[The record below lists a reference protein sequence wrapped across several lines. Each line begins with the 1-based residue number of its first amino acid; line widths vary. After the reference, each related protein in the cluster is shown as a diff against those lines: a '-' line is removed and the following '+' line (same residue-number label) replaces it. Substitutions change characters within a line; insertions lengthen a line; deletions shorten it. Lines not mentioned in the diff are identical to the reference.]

1 MTSRRQADLEDLRV
15 DMHHRTES
23 SEPLL
28 YDSPSSPRTPWS
40 PAFSFPKPKP
50 LLANA
55 SLRRLLII
63 VASFS
68 IITIL
73 AFASISLLSAS
84 SLAIES
90 VTHADP
96 SPSQPEAPQS
106 DAVLYDNDT
115 TPYSPYVLGPP
126 TESFRDNLRDDVQY
140 ITSWISAGWTNDV
153 MTYMNLIYLGVIT
166 SRVPIVG
173 MFTASHV
180 VGGENVP
187 FGDVF
192 DVPRFI
198 NESGIDILEWREVKD
213 PESEVLDD
221 IGCWNVWEVT
231 NPSEPQPR
239 GSWVPFHL
247 RLDISYTRAPEWVK
261 LIPNYVHSRS
271 AAFWQLARL
280 AFREELERPENL
292 VSNLPSPEHQVQL
305 PPDEQVVCY
314 DYLYYV
320 VAQRDDEF
328 EHDFAPAWRFVGAYM
343 HWTPELQELA
353 YAYVRRAF
361 GLEDGAEVP
370 PYIAIHQRHGDF
382 KNWCTD
388 PDNTEDCFAPI
399 SVIQRRVREIQD
411 EIRLRKGIDIPDTHV
426 ILTSDEKDQAWWD
439 EVTAL
444 GWVKIDHDAWETE
457 QNYGKWYPVFLDAA
471 IQSSAMGFVGTDR
484 STYSTVSRRRVEDWQ
499 DGATRTIKW
508 GYKGA
513 DDH

>member
-1 MTSRRQADLEDLRV
+1 
-15 DMHHRTES
+15 MHNRSES

-28 YDSPSSPRTPWS
+28 YDSPSSPRTPRS
-40 PAFSFPKPKP
+40 PTFGLPTTKSF
-50 LLANA
+50 LANA
-55 SLRRLLII
+55 PLRRLLVL
-63 VASFS
+63 VASFAS
-68 IITIL
+68 ITIL
-73 AFASISLLSAS
+73 VIASISLLSVS
-84 SLAIES
+84 SLAVES
-90 VTHADP
+90 ATNTD
-96 SPSQPEAPQS
+96 APQS
-106 DAVLYDNDT
+106 QLEIPQSDVDLYDNAT
-115 TPYSPYVLGPP
+115 TWYSPYVLGPP

-166 SRVPIVG
+166 SRVSIVG
-173 MFTASHV
+173 MFTPSHV
-180 VGGENVP
+180 VGGDNVP

-198 NESGIDILEWREVKD
+198 DESGIEILEWREVKD
-213 PESEVLDD
+213 PESQVVDD
-221 IGCWNVWEVT
+221 IGCWNVWEV
-231 NPSEPQPR
+231 SQSAEAVPR

-247 RLDISYTRAPEWVK
+247 RLALPLDISYTRAPEWVK
-261 LIPNYVHSRS
+261 LIPNFIHSRTAS
-271 AAFWQLARL
+271 FWQLARL

-292 VSNLPSPEHQVQL
+292 L
-305 PPDEQVVCY
+305 PPDEHVVCY

-320 VAQRDDEF
+320 VAQRACYSDDEF
-328 EHDFAPAWRFVGAYM
+328 EHDFAPAWRFVGKHM
-343 HWTPELQELA
+343 HWVPELQELT
-353 YAYVRRAF
+353 YVYVRRAL
-361 GLEDGAEVP
+361 GLAEDAEVP

-382 KNWCTD
+382 KNWCPD

-399 SVIQRRVREIQD
+399 SAIARRVREIQD
-411 EIRLRKGIDIPDTHV
+411 ELRARKGIEVPDTHV
-426 ILTSDEKDQAWWD
+426 ILTSDETDQAWWD

-471 IQSSAMGFVGTDR
+471 IHSSATGFVGTDR

-513 DDH
+513 DDHS